1 MKSYMIISDCNISQS
16 EINSRYPQFIMKY
29 ECASLLLA
37 EMGELVW
44 SFFAR
49 RLQVV
54 GVCDQIAVVEF

>member
-29 ECASLLLA
+29 AYPSLLLA

-44 SFFAR
+44 SFFDR